1 MVSVDTHKAVCKL
14 MLENVKNQD
23 KYNSLKTNNNNNHK
37 SSFFG
42 IKMQKKTIWMDIPHP
57 FMLLHF
63 HVPIYVLKKMP
74 VESFFM

>member
-1 MVSVDTHKAVCKL
+1 MVGVDTYKAVCKL

-42 IKMQKKTIWMDIPHP
+42 IKTQKKTILMDIPYP
-57 FMLLHF
+57 FMLLHLISQF
-63 HVPIYVLKKMP
+63 MYWKKKIP
-74 VESFFM
+74 L